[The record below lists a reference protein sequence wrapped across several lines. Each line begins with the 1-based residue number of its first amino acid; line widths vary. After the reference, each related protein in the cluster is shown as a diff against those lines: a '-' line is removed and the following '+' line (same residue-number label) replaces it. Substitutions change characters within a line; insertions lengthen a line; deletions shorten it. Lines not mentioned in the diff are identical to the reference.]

1 MIPPRSQSDPDLD
14 GSTSRMS
21 SSAAR
26 PEPVISGPAV
36 PDAMI
41 SDQSFSE
48 PMFSEPMF
56 SKPMLSNPTTSDA
69 MAHAPAFPDR
79 IGLVAGWGRLPIVV
93 AETLKRGGKE
103 VYCLGVKD
111 HADPQL
117 ADICDDFQPIGLA
130 RLGAA
135 IRYFRR
141 RQIVQATMAG
151 KIHKVLMF
159 QRFAWLKHFPDWR
172 CVQTF
177 YPHWI
182 TKTRDR
188 KDDTLL
194 AAVVDAYAKDG
205 IVFAPA
211 TDFAPQLLVRPGQ
224 LTGRRLT
231 TSQQKDIAF
240 GWQLAKE
247 MGRLDVGQSVA
258 VKGRAVLAVEAVE
271 GTDECIKRAGTL
283 CPSGNFTVV
292 KVAKPDQDM
301 RFDVPTIGLGTLETL
316 VSAGGTLLAV
326 EAHKTI
332 LLDEPRVLDFARR
345 HSLSIIAVD
354 QTMLSE
360 WGGSPR
366 AVGA

>member
-1 MIPPRSQSDPDLD
+1 MSLPVVASSAAPPRSP
-14 GSTSRMS
+14 
-21 SSAAR
+21 
-26 PEPVISGPAV
+26 
-36 PDAMI
+36 
-41 SDQSFSE
+41 
-48 PMFSEPMF
+48 
-56 SKPMLSNPTTSDA
+56 
-69 MAHAPAFPDR
+69 R

-93 AETLKRGGKE
+93 AETLKGQGYH
-103 VYCLGVKD
+103 VYCLGIKD

-117 ADICDDFQPIGLA
+117 ATICHDFQPIGLA

-135 IRYFRR
+135 IRYFRH
-141 RQIVQATMAG
+141 QGIEQATMAG

-194 AAVVDAYAKDG
+194 VAVVDAYAKDG

-224 LTGRRLT
+224 LSGRRLST
-231 TSQQKDIAF
+231 AQEKDILF
-240 GWQLAKE
+240 GWNLAKE

-271 GTDECIKRAGTL
+271 GTDECIRRAGAL
-283 CPSGNFTVV
+283 CPSGAFTVV
-292 KVAKPDQDM
+292 KVAKPSQDM
-301 RFDVPTIGLGTLETL
+301 RFDVPTIGLGTLQTL
-316 VSAGGTLLAV
+316 AQSGGNLLAI

-332 LLDEPRVLDFARR
+332 LLDEAQVLDFAQR
-345 HSLSIIAVD
+345 HQISIVALD
-354 QTMLSE
+354 EPMLSRLA
-360 WGGSPR
+360 GGTHES
-366 AVGA
+366 

>member
-1 MIPPRSQSDPDLD
+1 VKAIPVVVSEEKSMSLQAIATKSDVP
-14 GSTSRMS
+14 
-21 SSAAR
+21 
-26 PEPVISGPAV
+26 SGA
-36 PDAMI
+36 
-41 SDQSFSE
+41 
-48 PMFSEPMF
+48 
-56 SKPMLSNPTTSDA
+56 
-69 MAHAPAFPDR
+69 R

-93 AETLKRGGKE
+93 AETLKQQGYE

-117 ADICDDFQPIGLA
+117 ATICDDFQPIGLA

-141 RQIVQATMAG
+141 RGIEKATMAG

-194 AAVVDAYAKDG
+194 VAVVNAYAKDG

-211 TDFAPQLLVRPGQ
+211 TDFAPQLLVRAGQ
-224 LTGRRLT
+224 LSGRRLST
-231 TSQQKDIAF
+231 AQQKDILF
-240 GWQLAKE
+240 GWTLAKE

-258 VKGRAVLAVEAVE
+258 IKGQAVLAVEAVE
-271 GTDECIKRAGTL
+271 GTDECIRRAGSL
-283 CPSGNFTVV
+283 CPAGAFTVV
-292 KVAKPDQDM
+292 KVAKPSQDM
-301 RFDVPTIGLGTLETL
+301 RFDVPTIGLGTLQTL
-316 VSAGGTLLAV
+316 AKSGGNLLAI

-332 LLDEPRVLDFARR
+332 LLDELDVLNFAQR
-345 HSLSIIAVD
+345 HQIAIVALD
-354 QTMLSE
+354 ESMLAQFAGETPQSV
-360 WGGSPR
+360 
-366 AVGA
+366 AV